1 MKETK
6 NVISRNGKNQWTTNR
21 KKNGQSKTKSIL
33 LKFINKQTKIKSKLN
48 FSKCKTKPKQSKAC
62 LS

>member
-6 NVISRNGKNQWTTNR
+6 NVISRNGKNRWTTNR
-21 KKNGQSKTKSIL
+21 KKLDNLKQSQYY
-33 LKFINKQTKIKSKLN
+33 KQTKIKSKLN
-48 FSKCKTKPKQSKAC
+48 FSKCKIKPKQSKAC

>member
-21 KKNGQSKTKSIL
+21 KKLDNL
-33 LKFINKQTKIKSKLN
+33 
-48 FSKCKTKPKQSKAC
+48 KQSQC
-62 LS
+62 Y